1 MKHKS
6 QGETE
11 MTEQVKSQFA
21 QPGSGQV
28 WSTFWNGKTYGN
40 GNQYITCR
48 VGNSEVRVTVNNG
61 AIESVSG
68 ARSLDFGKEAAKSV
82 GLL

>member
-1 MKHKS
+1 
-6 QGETE
+6 

-28 WSTFWNGKTYGN
+28 WNSFWNGKTYGN

-48 VGNSEVRVTVNNG
+48 VGNSEVRVTINEGRV
-61 AIESVSG
+61 ESVSG
-68 ARSLDFGKEAAKSV
+68 ARSREFGEAAAKSV